1 VTERLTTA
9 TPEEP
14 EDLFRF
20 RRPTRLETR
29 VFGLGMVTAADLS
42 GVVPHSPVV
51 GWTVAVAAIA
61 TLFRG
66 CIRWGR

>member
-1 VTERLTTA
+1 MTERLTTA

-14 EDLFRF
+14 VLFRF

-42 GVVPHSPVV
+42 GVVPHTPAA
-51 GWTVAVAAIA
+51 GWTVAAATIA
-61 TLFRG
+61 TLLRG
-66 CIRWGR
+66 CIRWGK